1 MTTVSAQLSRI
12 RIAPRK
18 LRLIADA
25 IKGQEAHDAQRKL
38 QYLVKRGAEPILKLL
53 KSAISNAHT
62 NSKVATAA
70 LLIIRDIRV
79 DEGPAYK
86 RSRPGARGRAF
97 PIKKRT
103 SHVKITLETKG

>member
-1 MTTVSAQLSRI
+1 MTTISAQLSRI

-25 IKGQEAHDAQRKL
+25 VKGQETHDAVLKL

-53 KSAISNAHT
+53 KSAVSNAHT
-62 NSKVATAA
+62 NSKVPAST

-103 SHVKITLETKG
+103 SYVRITLETKG